1 VQSGAQ
7 GVRGTGMSDAASSLA
22 GRAMALR
29 REFDQSFVLPLRPEG
44 AAAED
49 FLAVRIGV
57 EACALRLGEV
67 AGLFADKKI
76 TPVLGGGPAQL
87 GIAGFRGAILPVY
100 SLQALFGRPLA
111 EPPRWLVVV
120 AGAPVALGFEAFQGH
135 LRVARDAVLAQQ
147 SAERRFHARHYI
159 RAQSLVRPV
168 IDLASVLDAL
178 EFRRPQAT
186 PKEER

>member
-1 VQSGAQ
+1 
-7 GVRGTGMSDAASSLA
+7 MSDAALSLA
-22 GRAMALR
+22 ERAAALR
-29 REFDQSFVLPLRPEG
+29 REFDQSFALPIRTE
-44 AAAED
+44 AATTED

-76 TPVLGGGPAQL
+76 TPVPGGGPAQL
-87 GIAGFRGAILPVY
+87 GIAGFRGTILPVY
-100 SLQALFGRPLA
+100 SLQALLGRASA

-120 AGAPVALGFEAFQGH
+120 AGTPVALGFEAFQGH
-135 LRVARDAVLAQQ
+135 LRVEREAVLAQQ

-178 EFRRPQAT
+178 DIRRPQAT
-186 PKEER
+186 LKEER

>member
-1 VQSGAQ
+1 
-7 GVRGTGMSDAASSLA
+7 MSETADLLS
-22 GRAMALR
+22 RAEALR
-29 REFDQSFVLPLRPEG
+29 REFDHAFAQPFQG
-44 AAAED
+44 GMAASED

-67 AGLFADKKI
+67 AGLYADKKI
-76 TPVLGGGPAQL
+76 TPVPGGGPAQL
-87 GIAGFRGAILPVY
+87 GIAGFRGVILPVY
-100 SLQALFGRPLA
+100 SLQALLGRPQP

-135 LRVARDAVLAQQ
+135 LRIAREAVLAQK

-168 IDLASVLDAL
+168 IDLASVLEAL

-186 PKEER
+186 PEEER